1 VPEIFLF
8 FKMTEA
14 LNTLKIAGKSPQVV
28 VCCWNLLWEQS
39 FKVVIRN
46 TGIELVCSALSV

>member
-1 VPEIFLF
+1 MPEIFLF